1 MTTIPGWSVVISP
14 RIAADLPKTEVRH
27 NLLPSKID
35 WKGQAFPFR
44 IRQVELRQES
54 DLSRYQLE
62 STAHRILKPESTRI
76 ASTNYPSIR
85 HFQQVAMNRREPC
98 ATKLASL
105 FDRCGPAETS
115 QGHCTQG
122 TRSRAIRGGT
132 RKGGATPDRAGSRP
146 GARPYHQQWRIT
158 PFSRATPDRAG
169 ARPYHQQ
176 WRITPFSRTTSDRAG
191 ARPYHQQWRI
201 TPLRGPPRIARE
213 HVPPAKADSPSLLVC
228 GAGSLAA
235 IVSEHMLQAS
245 VPSRL
250 CETAYQDE

>member
-132 RKGGATPDRAGSRP
+132 RKGGATPDRAG
-146 GARPYHQQWRIT
+146 ARPYHQQWRIT

-169 ARPYHQQ
+169 ARPTSKGGFPVPFGVRR
-176 WRITPFSRTTSDRAG
+176 RIISSDCLRAYATS
-191 ARPYHQQWRI
+191 
-201 TPLRGPPRIARE
+201 
-213 HVPPAKADSPSLLVC
+213 
-228 GAGSLAA
+228 
-235 IVSEHMLQAS
+235 
-245 VPSRL
+245 
-250 CETAYQDE
+250 

>member
-115 QGHCTQG
+115 QVI
-122 TRSRAIRGGT
+122 A
-132 RKGGATPDRAGSRP
+132 RKGRVPARSGVARGKEVQRRIAPERVLERVPTTNNGGSP
-146 GARPYHQQWRIT
+146 
-158 PFSRATPDRAG
+158 PF
-169 ARPYHQQ
+169 
-176 WRITPFSRTTSDRAG
+176 
-191 ARPYHQQWRI
+191 
-201 TPLRGPPRIARE
+201 RGPPRIARE
-213 HVPPAKADSPSLLVC
+213 RVPTTNNGGSPPFRGPPRIARERVPTTNNGESRPF
-228 GAGSLAA
+228 AGHPGSRGSTSHQQRRTPRPFWCAA
-235 IVSEHMLQAS
+235 PDH
-245 VPSRL
+245 
-250 CETAYQDE
+250 

>member
-132 RKGGATPDRAGSRP
+132 RKGGATPDRAGARP
-146 GARPYHQQWRIT
+146 GAC
-158 PFSRATPDRAG
+158 
-169 ARPYHQQ
+169 PYHQQ